1 MAETPEDLQREIARN
16 RKRLTSTDAAQRR
29 EAALFLGEAA
39 DADSLDDLID
49 LYEND
54 DDASVR
60 EAAGY
65 ALGMFRAV
73 EEALRE
79 GGRSR
84 NRAIKLLERVEQGKL
99 GKPGGGGGAGR
110 WALAFLFTLI
120 VLIVLY
126 IALPPGL
133 LRDVREVVSVALTPS
148 PTVPVTPSATPEI
161 VIPDSPERRF
171 LAREIRGTYTR
182 LRDDSANLIAQFQSV
197 LGGGALD
204 CTAFFNNTG
213 PFALT
218 PEAEN
223 ANPDIAALVRRL
235 NETIASYNAAFQNYD
250 SACFGTSPLTADNIG
265 AILAPLVQITTTT
278 LPDIDRQLTN
288 LETGQPINAAPA
300 EPTSAIAA
308 TPEPPT
314 LTPVPT
320 TVIQVA
326 DPRSHLPRLYSIID
340 EMTGQRGAASLL
352 AQYWI
357 DVRSSGQTAGC
368 TQTDPVIPDNYVLPE
383 VDATA
388 SQVLANAVTLINQG
402 LEAIRTGWQSFRQ
415 ACSSGSLATNADAQY
430 AITQTALA
438 AFQAGTNLL
447 DQVRD
452 NV

>member
-1 MAETPEDLQREIARN
+1 MAESPEALQREIARN
-16 RKRLTSTDAAQRR
+16 RKRLTSADAAQRR

-79 GGRSR
+79 GGRARS
-84 NRAIKLLERVEQGKL
+84 RAIKLLERVEQGKL

-120 VLIVLY
+120 TLIVLY
-126 IALPPGL
+126 VLLPPGL
-133 LRDVREVVSVALTPS
+133 LREVREVVADALTPS
-148 PTVPVTPSATPEI
+148 PTPLVTPSAVPPVI
-161 VIPDSPERRF
+161 IPDSPERRF
-171 LAREIRGTYTR
+171 LAREIRGTYNR
-182 LRDDSANLIAQFQSV
+182 LRDDSSNLLAQFQSV

-204 CTAFFNNTG
+204 CTAYFNNTA
-213 PFALT
+213 PFSLAD
-218 PEAEN
+218 AAAS
-223 ANPDIAALVRRL
+223 ANPDIAALVNRL
-235 NETIASYNAAFQNYD
+235 NAALADYNTAFQNYD
-250 SACFGTSPLTADNIG
+250 SACFGTAPLNAGNIG
-265 AILAPLVQITTTT
+265 VVLAPLVQVTTTI

-288 LETGQPINAAPA
+288 LETGQPIDAQPA
-300 EPTSAIAA
+300 DPASAVTN

-326 DPRSHLPRLYSIID
+326 DPRSHLPRLYGIID

-352 AQYWI
+352 TQYWI
-357 DVRSSGQTAGC
+357 DVRSGGQTAGC
-368 TQTDPVIPDNYVLPE
+368 TQTDPVIPANYVLPE
-383 VDATA
+383 VDAAA

-402 LEAIRTGWQSFRQ
+402 LDAVRTGWDTFRQ
-415 ACSSGSLATNADAQY
+415 ACRSGTLTGNADGQY
-430 AITQTALA
+430 AIMQTALA
-438 AFQAGTNLL
+438 AFQAGLNLL

-452 NV
+452 AV